1 MSASTLFVQL
11 KRSQPRIINHR
22 RGVRKTLFLSASIV
36 TASGIV
42 TSQVTDVSTGGC
54 RLYLFTPLALHQ
66 YLALEVK
73 LKGSAGGIHIA
84 LAQVQW
90 IKDQV
95 AGVEFVSLSQ
105 STQQQ
110 LLRLCKDEEL

>member
-1 MSASTLFVQL
+1 MSSSTLFVEL
-11 KRSQPRIINHR
+11 ERSQPRTLNLR
-22 RGVRKTLFLSASIV
+22 RGVRKALCLSASIV
-36 TASGIV
+36 TASGIA

-54 RLYLFTPLALHQ
+54 RLYLFKPLALHQ

-90 IKDQV
+90 TKDQV

-105 STQQQ
+105 NTQQQ
-110 LLRLCKDEEL
+110 LLRLCEDAAW